1 MSVTNPVNCAH
12 GSSPNQ
18 ARSRGEDQLTDNEMI
33 GTVKT
38 REGLNSRVG
47 RRSLGKLC
55 SRAQAACIFYRC
67 YSGSHQRANPALQF
81 KLKQSSI
88 VTRTCT
94 PWNTLTQHRI
104 TTVISFMERTQVKM
118 DQEKKSSNRSYN
130 LKLYIRAEENTPEIK
145 TYSAWS
151 FATRH
156 CLRYSGCFMLTIA
169 LHEHYN
175 NILAW
180 QMKKLRHKE
189 SEVLQTVCDDQ
200 QGEAR

>member
-1 MSVTNPVNCAH
+1 MLVKNPVNCAH

-18 ARSRGEDQLTDNEMI
+18 ARSRGEDQLTDNEMM

-47 RRSLGKLC
+47 RRFLGMLC

-67 YSGSHQRANPALQF
+67 KSRVTVQTKTVFHFHAYVYSQEHMNTAQNYNCHIIHGKDTSKNGSR
-81 KLKQSSI
+81 K
-88 VTRTCT
+88 
-94 PWNTLTQHRI
+94 
-104 TTVISFMERTQVKM
+104 
-118 DQEKKSSNRSYN
+118 KKSSNRSYN
-130 LKLYIRAEENTPEIK
+130 LKLHIRAEENTPEIK
-145 TYSAWS
+145 TYSALS

-156 CLRYSGCFMLTIA
+156 CLRYSGCFILLMLTIA

-189 SEVLQTVCDDQ
+189 SEVL
-200 QGEAR
+200 